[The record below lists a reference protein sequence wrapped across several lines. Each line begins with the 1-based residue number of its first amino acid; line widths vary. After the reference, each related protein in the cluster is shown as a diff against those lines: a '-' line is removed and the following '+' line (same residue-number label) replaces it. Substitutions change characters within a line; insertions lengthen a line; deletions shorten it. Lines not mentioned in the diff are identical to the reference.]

1 MFYQFQYQNVEDALV
16 VKFQLT
22 GLLAHVNVWTV
33 VLMDYLS
40 ITTHAAA
47 EEIQLTHQNVEY
59 APTEMYLQIGPRVH
73 ANVNQI
79 YAQ

>member
-1 MFYQFQYQNVEDALV
+1 
-16 VKFQLT
+16 
-22 GLLAHVNVWTV
+22 
-33 VLMDYLS
+33 MDYLS

-59 APTEMYLQIGPRVH
+59 ALTEMYQQIGLHVH